1 MMRFELKNIKL
12 CLLISTKNHAE
23 NIIGLIKERFFKKE
37 MGEEEEKGSVITPMM
52 LMLNG
57 HLHMSLTNAFST
69 FL

>member
-1 MMRFELKNIKL
+1 MCFELKNIKL

-23 NIIGLIKERFFKKE
+23 NMIGLINERFFKKE
-37 MGEEEEKGSVITPMM
+37 MREEEKKGSVITPMM

-57 HLHMSLTNAFST
+57 HLHMSGTNTFST